1 MDFLT
6 DCLYIILT
14 DFLCSANVMIADE
27 CSVFV
32 IMSRW
37 KRADLLT
44 ESNQIFSFTG
54 KNKNSFFVISVIEWT
69 NSDGISR
76 RKIASGL
83 SVIDNTRELR
93 IQHTEHLCSVLL
105 I

>member
-44 ESNQIFSFTG
+44 EAHQNFS